1 MRLRRIDGDFRSSN
15 TFVFSSLISHFSI
28 SSAHELEVTNESR
41 GENKTPRRGFRVC
54 TYVENAGA
62 HFSIN
67 FLQCSGS
74 ILRLTFWNLL
84 SAQRIRKIATTI
96 ERNRGRHVI
105 DLAFFFCFFNRKN
118 FTDPF
123 RWRPSI
129 QPFPQCHFPNRHPFN
144 RNRNAQ
150 PVLLRFSRLFQGYTY
165 KLVLLFLKRF
175 PFFEI
180 SGGLN
185 LFFFFSNSLKNLSNF
200 NVTNV
205 EYQRRLFSRI
215 L

>member
-28 SSAHELEVTNESR
+28 SSAHEVEVTNESR

-84 SAQRIRKIATTI
+84 SARRIRKIATTI

-105 DLAFFFCFFNRKN
+105 DLAF
-118 FTDPF
+118 
-123 RWRPSI
+123 I
-129 QPFPQCHFPNRHPFN
+129 
-144 RNRNAQ
+144 
-150 PVLLRFSRLFQGYTY
+150 
-165 KLVLLFLKRF
+165 
-175 PFFEI
+175 
-180 SGGLN
+180 
-185 LFFFFSNSLKNLSNF
+185 FFFLLPQPQKFYRPFSLTSLDS
-200 NVTNV
+200 T
-205 EYQRRLFSRI
+205 FSPMSFSKSSSFQ
-215 L
+215 

>member
-84 SAQRIRKIATTI
+84 SARRIRKIATTI

-105 DLAFFFCFFNRKN
+105 DLAFFFASSTAKILPTLFVDVPRFNL
-118 FTDPF
+118 
-123 RWRPSI
+123 
-129 QPFPQCHFPNRHPFN
+129 FPNVIFQIVILSIETETRSQYCSVSRAFSKVIRTN
-144 RNRNAQ
+144 WFCYFSNAFHS
-150 PVLLRFSRLFQGYTY
+150 LKFQGDWTY
-165 KLVLLFLKRF
+165 
-175 PFFEI
+175 
-180 SGGLN
+180 
-185 LFFFFSNSLKNLSNF
+185 FFFFKF
-200 NVTNV
+200 P
-205 EYQRRLFSRI
+205 
-215 L
+215 